1 MKIAKLFSVW
11 AMFPLGLMAQD
22 VIRDYNR
29 SVDLTKYKTFD
40 WVRQEKPPIIRV
52 EESVDPRLSSEAL
65 DKQIH
70 SLVEKELEKKG
81 FRQATDKSPDFL
93 VSYVAVGKL
102 DLSSSQRDT
111 HPSPQLSYGHWRP
124 FYNTGNDYRLQRKG
138 TLTIDIVDGATNKL
152 AWRGS
157 ATDTFS
163 EAKEAPKKI
172 EKAIKKMF
180 KKFPKSG

>member
-1 MKIAKLFSVW
+1 MKVALSLW
-11 AMFPLGLMAQD
+11 AMFPMGLMAQD
-22 VIRDYNR
+22 VIRDYDR
-29 SVDLTKYKTFD
+29 SVDLSEYKTFD
-40 WVRQEKPPIIRV
+40 WVKQEKPLIIRV
-52 EESVDPRLSSEAL
+52 EESADPRLSSEAL
-65 DKQIH
+65 DSQIH
-70 SLVEKELEKKG
+70 NLIEKELEKKG
-81 FRQATDKSPDFL
+81 FRRATDGSPEFL

-102 DLSSSQRDT
+102 DLSSSQRDSL
-111 HPSPQLSYGHWRP
+111 PASQLSYGHWRP
-124 FYNTGNDYRLQRKG
+124 FYNTANDYRLQRKG

-163 EAKEAPKKI
+163 EAKDAPKKI

>member
-11 AMFPLGLMAQD
+11 AMFPMGLMAQD
-22 VIRDYNR
+22 VIHDYDR
-29 SVDLTKYKTFD
+29 SVNLSKYKTFD
-40 WVRQEKPPIIRV
+40 WVKQEKPPIIRV
-52 EESVDPRLSSEAL
+52 EESTDPRLSSEAL
-65 DKQIH
+65 DSQIH
-70 SLVEKELEKKG
+70 SLVEKELAKKG
-81 FRQATDKSPDFL
+81 FRKATNESPDFL

-102 DLSSSQRDT
+102 DLASAKRDT
-111 HPSPQLSYGHWRP
+111 LPSPLLPYGHWRP
-124 FYNTGNDYRLQRKG
+124 FYSTGIDYRLQRKG

-163 EAKEAPKKI
+163 EAKDAPKKA